1 MSFWKRI
8 GELRE
13 RISRIKSLGPVL
25 LFIVCFAVL
34 TILGAIKFFPAAP
47 LKVGEVS
54 QKDIEATSTIEVV
67 NEAATKEAR
76 RKAANSVPVVYAMD
90 PLIITQCE
98 TKLALTIDLIR
109 RMLYHQR
116 LREMEKFRELRSQ
129 LPLNISQN
137 DLETCLSLNPL
148 YLRSV
153 EAMVKDILWKVMS
166 GGVRE
171 DTLPASREQARMLA
185 REVNA
190 PPEVKEAIANISG
203 ETIVPNLLY
212 DLEATLKRQQALM
225 ASVKSVTTVVQRGQT
240 IIHKGDIVA
249 PQHLEILRALGL
261 HHPVFNLLGFAGSAI
276 FALFFI
282 FTTLLYLTQK
292 LPHLL
297 KGDRLL
303 LLALIV
309 LAADVICRVSTNINS
324 FLAPVAS
331 ASILVAILLDSQLAI
346 LVTIL
351 LSAQIGIFTGD
362 LPTTIV
368 PLLTG
373 TIAALVTS
381 RVNRWSELIGG
392 GFIVI
397 VTNVFS
403 VLIFCLLTNMDLL
416 SMLQS
421 LLYGASNGFLSVVI
435 AVGSFPFLESAF
447 NITTHIKL
455 LEISNPNEPLLKKLL
470 VEAPG
475 TYHHSVV
482 VGNLAESA
490 AQSVGADP
498 LLARVGAYYHDVG
511 KIKRPYFFVE
521 NQLGKENPHDR
532 LSPNLSTL
540 IIVSHVKDGIDMA
553 RAQKI
558 PQPIVDIIAQHH
570 GNSIVQ
576 YFFHQALQNAKDSV
590 SSDDFRY
597 SAGKPTSR
605 EAAIVMLAD
614 CVEAAA
620 RTLAKPTPNKLEV
633 LVRQIVKDALDDAQL
648 DECDL
653 SFRNLND
660 LTSAFVRTLSGM
672 YHNRIEYPSP
682 EKISQLMGVSPRKE
696 SDAVPV

>member
-1 MSFWKRI
+1 MNAGAKIAELKARI
-8 GELRE
+8 GWL
-13 RISRIKSLGPVL
+13 KSLGPVL
-25 LFIVCFAVL
+25 LFVVCLGVL
-34 TILGAIKFFPAAP
+34 TVLGAIKFFPAAP

-98 TKLALTIDLIR
+98 TKLASTIELIR
-109 RMLYHQR
+109 RMQYHRR
-116 LREMEKFRELRSQ
+116 LGETGKLKEIKAS
-129 LPLNISQN
+129 LPLNMTDK

-148 YLRSV
+148 YLRNI
-153 EAMVKDILWKVMS
+153 EAMAKDILWKIMS

-171 DTLPASREQARMLA
+171 DSLPASQAQARMLS
-185 REVNA
+185 RQLNA
-190 PPEVKEAIANISG
+190 PPEVQDMVAAIAC
-203 ETIVPNLLY
+203 EAIVPNLLY
-212 DLEATLKRQQALM
+212 DLEATLKRQQSLM
-225 ASVKSVTTVVQRGQT
+225 AAVKPVKTVVQRGQT

-249 PQHLEILRALGL
+249 PQHLEILSALGL
-261 HHPVFNLLGFAGSAI
+261 HHPSLNLSGFAGSAL

-282 FTTLLYLTQK
+282 LVTLYYLYQK
-292 LPHLL
+292 LPQLL
-297 KGDRLL
+297 RMDRLL
-303 LLALIV
+303 LLAIIV
-309 LAADVICRVSTNINS
+309 LFAGVICRVSTNINS

-331 ASILVAILLDSQLAI
+331 ASILVALLLDSQLSVLI
-346 LVTIL
+346 TLL

-362 LPTTIV
+362 LPTAIV

-373 TIAALVTS
+373 TAAAMVTS
-381 RVNRWSELIGG
+381 RVNRWSELFGA
-392 GFIVI
+392 GFII
-397 VTNVFS
+397 ITTNAMS
-403 VLIFCLLTNMDLL
+403 VLVFCLMTNMDVLK
-416 SMLQS
+416 MLQS

-447 NITTHIKL
+447 SVTTHIKL

-482 VGNLAESA
+482 VGNLAEGA
-490 AQSVGADP
+490 AQAVGADP

-532 LSPNLSTL
+532 ISPNLSTL

-553 RAQKI
+553 RAQKL

-570 GNSIVQ
+570 GNSVVQ
-576 YFFHQALQNAKDSV
+576 YFFHQALQNAREGL
-590 SSDDFRY
+590 SSDGFRY
-597 SAGKPTSR
+597 PAGKPTSR

-620 RTLAKPTPNKLEV
+620 RTLAKPTPNKLEL
-633 LVRQIVKDALDDAQL
+633 LVRQIVKDALADAQL

-660 LTSAFVRTLSGM
+660 LTSSFVRTLSGM
-672 YHNRIEYPSP
+672 YHNRIEYPGA
-682 EKISQLMGVSPRKE
+682 EKIGQSVGGAPRKE
-696 SDAVPV
+696 TDAVSV